1 MEIDIYLCIYFSI
14 ICLLSIY
21 LFTYHPPII
30 YHVSIYLSVLGSSV
44 VKNPP
49 ASAEDA
55 RDMGSIPRLERS
67 PREGNGNRLQYS
79 CLENSMHRRVWWAKV
94 HGVTKS
100 QTQLSD

>member
-1 MEIDIYLCIYFSI
+1 MYYIYTHMEIDIYLCIYFSI

-49 ASAEDA
+49 ANAEDA
-55 RDMGSIPRLERS
+55 RDTGSIPRLERS

-79 CLENSMHRRVWWAKV
+79 CLENSMHR
-94 HGVTKS
+94 GT
-100 QTQLSD
+100 